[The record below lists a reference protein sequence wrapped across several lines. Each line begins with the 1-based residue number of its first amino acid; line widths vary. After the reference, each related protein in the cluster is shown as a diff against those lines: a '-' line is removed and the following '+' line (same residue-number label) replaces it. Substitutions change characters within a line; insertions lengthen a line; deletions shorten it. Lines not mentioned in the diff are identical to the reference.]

1 MQVTVVEPYN
11 NASSLTVTVQQCIQT
26 VLCNQGK
33 SFKAPSLANLSAAS
47 LPAMPLWP
55 STWTYNST
63 SVLHKSKFMH

>member
-47 LPAMPLWP
+47 LPAMPL
-55 STWTYNST
+55 
-63 SVLHKSKFMH
+63 